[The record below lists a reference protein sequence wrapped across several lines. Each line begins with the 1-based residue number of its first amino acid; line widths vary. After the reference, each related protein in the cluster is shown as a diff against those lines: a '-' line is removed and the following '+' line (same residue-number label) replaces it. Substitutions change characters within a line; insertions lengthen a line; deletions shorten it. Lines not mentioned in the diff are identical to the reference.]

1 MKIRKRVLSA
11 VLAATM
17 LVTSLSAGLA
27 VMAEETN
34 TDPYQTL
41 ADALKA
47 DGVVNATWDS
57 PNDYRVVQEDP
68 TGDIEVAA
76 EAFWQI
82 ASELAPSHSTAGVR
96 SDHNT
101 LMTIRNEILD
111 TLNQE
116 KYGLTPADV
125 AVATAAL
132 YAFTAGQDGAN
143 ENTGTL
149 SKPSDPQARTY
160 VFEIVRGDV
169 ADTLMQYNSA
179 AEVPDTVYTGVSY
192 EWFHDRWQGGSFF
205 NYWTNIS
212 LQKWEKKDA
221 GANDTAPAMLK
232 AFDQLLAANYDADLT
247 EMAPET
253 LENLSL
259 ELHNSVTGLA
269 NNGLWG
275 DDLVNKLFAAYE
287 GKAGINTFINTVDT
301 RIDTAYA
308 VEYAGAIQDVMEANP
323 DVTVLDHDTL
333 VSIDTQI
340 TQNLAQFTPLT
351 EDAKAAA
358 LAELG
363 ITMDEINNYATSVK
377 VEIEIDNLT
386 GYKAAVDAVIAGVP
400 DVKAATDEQL
410 TSALAQAQEQ
420 LAYIN
425 TYTQQAAFDAVF
437 GEAGTDYITTFIH
450 DVQVEMDVR
459 ELESGLTDYGAY
471 FAAHMA
477 DNLTLIDTDTLID
490 SYRTPDQAKFAEL
503 ANYERDAID
512 AVYGPEWYD
521 DVAAYIASIDTVL
534 TDRVVEQINTA
545 YENYTDVGA
554 ISNLNFRAVAESM
567 DAVETRIINDVLGGV
582 LPPEAQEKYDAFAT
596 IKAEYDAFVASKGL
610 ANWQKSEVE
619 YPTREAMPGDVARTA
634 EETYEVTAEK
644 LDTVINSLD
653 SLMNNQELTELLTDL
668 GISGLEGTISDLIK
682 GAVSDNLYTDAM
694 VNTIVTGIYGM
705 LADTLTNLD
714 LGDMQGTIDTV
725 LGLLGYD
732 TLVDLIY
739 DLGIAIY
746 PEQVASF
753 LDESLY
759 PEADAALQAAGK
771 DWSAYDATV
780 TWHVTDKDS
789 FVSAASYALCGL
801 QQILKVALTSQS
813 FDASLEPISGTE
825 AVLHVDAINLYGDA
839 ILPLLQLLGCENIMP
854 ADQYNQYQYSQDLLP
869 PILNPLL
876 DYIDTL
882 ADAPV
887 STLLDLLP
895 KLAYVMDFDLITE
908 KLENAKITGS
918 LKITTLWGLVT
929 AYSTTLEEL
938 LAGPLGGNDL
948 YAILSTALAGT
959 LDMSALSDINELI
972 KMVLGLVAPDA
983 NLVLPTIDQTFLAS
997 LGTLADGGNGHVV
1010 YTTDKPAVLVSVLR
1024 YVLSMVGDQDFMDS
1038 LFALI
1043 GQMTGSEIVL
1053 GDDVMN
1059 IITGLGANPDGVICA
1074 LTELFV
1080 PYDSYAAKEYT
1091 YKYVYTDEETGE
1103 PLPVNTVEYSENWT
1117 KEEAQ
1122 YIADNLDEFVD
1133 NMMTILGGADMPG
1146 LGDMIRSYIAD
1157 EFYTN
1162 EMINTL
1168 VITIRDAINSIG
1180 IDLSP
1185 ILALVDV
1192 DLSSWNDVTEST
1204 NWGVVP
1210 GDSVTFASGLSQ
1222 ALSPLTPLLSFLL
1235 TGQDISVLGTIT
1247 ANGYNGYQNGIVPLL
1262 ENLGCN
1268 TAYIHTYEEYVA
1280 RVNQDPSRAL
1290 NDILT
1295 PILNLVD
1302 RIYQNPIDTIID
1314 ILPNLL
1320 YFIDCGG
1327 LQVAVENTLQSAFV
1341 LLDTV
1346 RPIYNISFDLNL
1358 NLQQIIVDLLANLEV
1373 NGQKLNL
1380 KIPFLNDLSLLMV
1393 GTVTE
1398 YDSKSGLDP
1407 TYMLMNTDKADFV
1420 TVLLRNVV
1428 DLIFYEE
1435 NQKVIT
1441 DLIANQAGLDQETA
1455 DSLLEIFNTFAT
1467 MYKEDNGVDKI
1478 LHAAYVI
1485 FQASHETS
1493 DGALT
1498 EIKDFNERWNAVFEA
1513 LEESGGFLADFANWA
1528 DSVLDFLS
1536 FGLITGDGIGTSGL
1550 IDFFDRVAAFFQ
1562 GRVTDVSIDRTSAD
1576 MLVGQQTT
1584 LSLSFKPVTVKNKN
1598 AVWTSSNESAATVEN
1613 GVVTAVGVGDTE
1625 IKATTEDG
1633 GFVVSC
1639 VVRVRA
1645 DKTAL
1650 NEAIALVESANL
1662 QGEQLAAVA
1671 GLLENAKAVVA
1682 DELASQ
1688 PSVEAARE
1696 ALLAAFYALDLG
1708 EKVTDVTITQNG
1720 APVGEVVYQKVP
1732 WTKRW
1737 NTVPVT
1743 LGVQINGG
1751 ALSLD
1756 DVKSVT
1762 WQYASWS
1769 VDKPEADIEA
1779 NGMEATIRAKN
1790 SVVGA
1795 HSCWIQVT
1803 VEDAYG
1809 NTVTSNPVKVRFYN
1823 YDWQK

>member
-17 LVTSLSAGLA
+17 LVTSLSAGLGA
-27 VMAEETN
+27 LAAS
-34 TDPYQTL
+34 TDDYQAL
-41 ADALKA
+41 ADALQA
-47 DGVVNATWDS
+47 DGVVNATWAS
-57 PNDYRVVQEDP
+57 PSNYRVVQEDP

-76 EAFWQI
+76 EAFWKI
-82 ASELAPSHSTAGVR
+82 ASDLAPSHMTEGQD
-96 SDHNT
+96 SDYNT
-101 LMTIRNEILD
+101 LQQIKNEIL
-111 TLNQE
+111 TELQNN
-116 KYGLTPADV
+116 YGFSGDMLS
-125 AVATAAL
+125 VATSAL
-132 YAFTAGQDGAN
+132 YAFTAGQNGAN
-143 ENTGTL
+143 RESGTF
-149 SKPSDPQARTY
+149 SHPSSPQARTY

-169 ADTLMQYNSA
+169 VDILMQYDSA
-179 AEVPDTVYTGVSY
+179 AELPDTVYTGVSY
-192 EWFHDRWQGGSFF
+192 EWFHDGQNGGSFF
-205 NYWTNIS
+205 NYWRN
-212 LQKWEKKDA
+212 LVLARYEKKDA

-232 AFDQLLAANYDADLT
+232 AFDQLLATNYDADLT

-275 DDLVNKLFAAYE
+275 DDLINKLFAAYE
-287 GKAGINTFINTVDT
+287 GKAGINTFINAVDT

-308 VEYAGAIQDVMEANP
+308 VEYVGAIQDVMEANP

-363 ITMDEINNYATSVK
+363 IAMDEINNYATSVK

-876 DYIDTL
+876 DYIDML

>member
-17 LVTSLSAGLA
+17 LVTSLGTGLA
-27 VMAEETN
+27 VMAEEIN
-34 TDPYQTL
+34 NDPYRTL

-47 DGVVNATWDS
+47 DGVVSATWPERVQTGQDS
-57 PNDYRVVQEDP
+57 SSNTVFTVTMDDA
-68 TGDIEVAA
+68 TGDIEAAA
-76 EAFWQI
+76 EAFW
-82 ASELAPSHSTAGVR
+82 AVATDLAPSHTTTGQN
-96 SDHNT
+96 SDYNT
-101 LMTIRNEILD
+101 LLQVKNEILD
-111 TLNQE
+111 KLQNE
-116 KYGLTPADV
+116 YGVVGNDLSV
-125 AVATAAL
+125 AMAAL
-132 YAFTAGQDGAN
+132 DAFTAGQEGADG
-143 ENTGTL
+143 L
-149 SKPSDPQARTY
+149 SGFFRPSSPNKRY
-160 VFEIVRGDV
+160 YKFVLVRG
-169 ADTLMQYNSA
+169 
-179 AEVPDTVYTGVSY
+179 
-192 EWFHDRWQGGSFF
+192 
-205 NYWTNIS
+205 S
-212 LQKWEKKDA
+212 LA
-221 GANDTAPAMLK
+221 
-232 AFDQLLAANYDADLT
+232 DQLLAYDDVNSIPETLYGAVEYSWFHDAQNGGSFGNYWRNLVLVSWTRTEQQENTEVPAAMKAFDAFFAEHLDDDLDAMTGDELQTLYNDAQAQINALAALGIWGNDEVMNHFFDKDAIEAFVNNVKTRIDIAYAKQYVAEIKNLMDAHQDLGSLSAEELNQLYKDLTAQRELLLGCTKDAQEAALTAAGLSWDQVNDYINSVKTEIDVDRVEASKAVIDGIIAGLPADLT
-247 EMAPET
+247 
-253 LENLSL
+253 
-259 ELHNSVTGLA
+259 
-269 NNGLWG
+269 
-275 DDLVNKLFAAYE
+275 
-287 GKAGINTFINTVDT
+287 
-301 RIDTAYA
+301 
-308 VEYAGAIQDVMEANP
+308 Q
-323 DVTVLDHDTL
+323 
-333 VSIDTQI
+333 
-340 TQNLAQFTPLT
+340 
-351 EDAKAAA
+351 
-358 LAELG
+358 
-363 ITMDEINNYATSVK
+363 
-377 VEIEIDNLT
+377 
-386 GYKAAVDAVIAGVP
+386 
-400 DVKAATDEQL
+400 ATDEQL
-410 TSALAQAQEQ
+410 QSAYAQATTEWANISDCTADAIARVFTEGTEYVTDLIHNLDIELQAREIKNSALEFG
-420 LAYIN
+420 
-425 TYTQQAAFDAVF
+425 AFFKVHMETDLTTVATDDLLDNYRKPDREKFENEVKQYDP
-437 GEAGTDYITTFIH
+437 EALD
-450 DVQVEMDVR
+450 R
-459 ELESGLTDYGAY
+459 
-471 FAAHMA
+471 
-477 DNLTLIDTDTLID
+477 
-490 SYRTPDQAKFAEL
+490 
-503 ANYERDAID
+503 
-512 AVYGPEWYD
+512 VYGEGWYAS
-521 DVAAYIASIDTVL
+521 VEAYIASIDTTL
-534 TDRVVEQINTA
+534 TERVEAQIDEAVN
-545 YENYTDVGA
+545 NYTEFGE
-554 ISNLNFRAVAESM
+554 ITIRNYRAVL
-567 DAVETRIINDVLGGV
+567 DAIGGVETRIFEVITLS
-582 LPPEAQEKYDAFAT
+582 EEYQAKYDQFSAYSDELNAFA
-596 IKAEYDAFVASKGL
+596 ASKGL
-610 ANWQKSEVE
+610 SNWKEVDVE
-619 YPTREAMPGDVARTA
+619 YPTREAMPGDMARTA
-634 EETYEVTAEK
+634 EETYSVDADK
-644 LDTVINSLD
+644 LNTVVSKID
-653 SLMNNQELTELLTDL
+653 SLMQNEELVSLLTDL
-668 GISGLEGTISDLIK
+668 GVAGLDGTVANTIK
-682 GAVSDNLYTDAM
+682 GAVEDNLYTNEM
-694 VNTIVTGIYGM
+694 VNTVIT
-705 LADTLTNLD
+705 
-714 LGDMQGTIDTV
+714 
-725 LGLLGYD
+725 
-732 TLVDLIY
+732 
-739 DLGIAIY
+739 AIY
-746 PEQVASF
+746 PALVDAIKGLGTLASIPIIGDITGETLLEQLPSLNINVYPGTLDDNIEYYVDNGHPEWAPIEAHLREIDYDWTLYDMNTDWGVHDQASF
-753 LDESLY
+753 V
-759 PEADAALQAAGK
+759 EALSAGL
-771 DWSAYDATV
+771 S
-780 TWHVTDKDS
+780 
-789 FVSAASYALCGL
+789 GL
-801 QQILKVALTSQS
+801 APVLKVALTNVPLTGRVLGLADLTVDSM
-813 FDASLEPISGTE
+813 SLYDK
-825 AVLHVDAINLYGDA
+825 AVY
-839 ILPLLQLLGCENIMP
+839 PLLQALGCENVVDV
-854 ADQYNQYQYSQDLLP
+854 ATYNTYSDAMDLLGN
-869 PILNPLL
+869 ILNPLL
-876 DYIDTL
+876 TWVTETVANNPI
-882 ADAPV
+882 
-887 STLLDLLP
+887 STVLDILP
-895 KLAYVMDFDLITE
+895 KLAYIMQLDLITSVL
-908 KLENAKITGS
+908 KSTVIDGSITALG
-918 LKITTLWGLVT
+918 GLVNID
-929 AYSTTLEEL
+929 
-938 LAGPLGGNDL
+938 LGGTLASAFGGSNNL
-948 YAILSTALAGT
+948 YGILSAAIPADSGIDLKALG
-959 LDMSALSDINELI
+959 DINLLI
-972 KMVLGLVAPDA
+972 PMILKLVAPDA
-983 NLVLPTIDQTFLAS
+983 NLVLPTIDQGFLAS
-997 LGTLADGGNGHVV
+997 LGSIADAGNGHIT
-1010 YTTDKPAVLVSVLR
+1010 YTSDKAAVLVSVLR
-1024 YVLSMVGDQDFMDS
+1024 YVLNMVGDQDFMDS
-1038 LFALI
+1038 LFALLEKL
-1043 GQMTGSEIVL
+1043 TGTEINL

-1074 LTELFV
+1074 LTELFI
-1080 PYDSYAAKEYT
+1080 PQDYAAKEYT
-1091 YKYVYTDEETGE
+1091 YKYAPASVDEEGN
-1103 PLPVNTVEYSENWT
+1103 PLPINTVEYSENWT
-1117 KEEAQ
+1117 KDEAQ
-1122 YIADNLDEFVD
+1122 YIADNLSEFVD
-1133 NMMTILGGADMPG
+1133 NMMTILGGADMPS
-1146 LGDMIRSYIAD
+1146 LGDMIRSYIAE

-1192 DLSSWNDVTEST
+1192 DLSSWNNVTEST

-1222 ALSPLTPLLSFLL
+1222 ALSPLTPVLSFLF
-1235 TGQDISVLGTIT
+1235 TGKDISVLDTIT
-1247 ANGYNGYQNGIVPLL
+1247 ANGYKGYQNGIVPLL

-1268 TAYIHTYEEYVA
+1268 TAYIHSYDEYVA
-1280 RVNQDPSRAL
+1280 RVEKDPSRAL
-1290 NDILT
+1290 NDILD
-1295 PILNLVD
+1295 PILKLVD

-1327 LQVAVENTLQSAFV
+1327 LQTAVENTAQAAFV

-1380 KIPFLNDLSLLMV
+1380 KIPFLNDLKLLMV

-1398 YDSKSGLDP
+1398 YNSKSGLDP

-1562 GRVTDVSIDRTSAD
+1562 GRVTSVSIDRTSAD

-1696 ALLAAFYALDLG
+1696 ALLTAFYALELG

-1743 LGVQINGG
+1743 LGVQINSG